1 MQAPPLR
8 VLIVEDNA
16 VSRELLRA
24 LLRKQGMEVVR
35 ECSSAGAAIEA
46 AARLRPDLVCLDI
59 GLAEGDGLDV
69 LRRLKREQ
77 PGLRVLMVSG
87 ASQRS
92 RVREALE
99 AGADGFVVKPYT
111 PATLAAALERACAP
125 RAGASR

>member
-1 MQAPPLR
+1 MQDLRLR
-8 VLIVEDNA
+8 VLIVEDNP

-35 ECSSAGAAIEA
+35 ECSSARAAIEA

-59 GLAEGDGLDV
+59 GLAEGDGIEV
-69 LRRLKREQ
+69 LRQLKSERA
-77 PGLRVLMVSG
+77 GLRVLMVSG

-111 PATLAAALERACAP
+111 PATLGAALERVFAP
-125 RAGASR
+125 RAAGER